1 MGTITTKELE
11 DVDEMLTREEVLVK
25 KYATLSGMFI
35 DPQLKQK
42 FEQVTARHQDHVNR
56 LLSYLKV

>member
-1 MGTITTKELE
+1 MGTITVKELT

-25 KYATLSGMFI
+25 KYATFSGMFT

-42 FEQVTARHQDHVNR
+42 FEQVSARHQDHINR
-56 LLSYLKV
+56 LLSYLKI